1 MCTHRPPIIDCSQL
15 PLPDGLNLEDNL
27 QRLQDNGLLAPRN
40 QMLISELLNPE
51 DETPNFQNTMTPKD
65 FFEQFNAPP
74 EDTVKMDAE
83 AKALPTAS
91 EALKAVSLIMS
102 YIEGSDHHAIF
113 LT

>member
-1 MCTHRPPIIDCSQL
+1 
-15 PLPDGLNLEDNL
+15 
-27 QRLQDNGLLAPRN
+27 
-40 QMLISELLNPE
+40 MLISELLNPE

-102 YIEGSDHHAIF
+102 YIEGSDNHAIF